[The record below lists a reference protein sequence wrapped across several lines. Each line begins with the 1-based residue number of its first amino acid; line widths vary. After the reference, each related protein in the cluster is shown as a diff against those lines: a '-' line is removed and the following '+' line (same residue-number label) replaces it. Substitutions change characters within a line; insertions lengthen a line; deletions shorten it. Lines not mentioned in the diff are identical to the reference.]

1 MVIPFLAIAQAG
13 LAIGSAVGTAI
24 EGLNQAELLQQRGE
38 AMKQMYMDKARVE
51 KITSSRKATSEL
63 QAGIASAGARGVT
76 SMEAAYANAFDINL
90 EAAFQRAEYR
100 QQGRLAQFDALM
112 GAQEARYEG
121 ITKGIGKISSAIGN
135 NIGTPGVKE

>member
-1 MVIPFLAIAQAG
+1 MVEQIG
-13 LAIGSAVGTAI
+13 LSIISGVGTAI
-24 EGLNQAELLQQRGE
+24 EGLNKAALLEQRGE

-51 KITSSRKATSEL
+51 KITSSRKATAEL

-112 GAQEARYEG
+112 SAQQARYEG
-121 ITKGIGKISSAIGN
+121 ITEGIGKVTSAIGS
-135 NIGTPGVKE
+135 NIATPGVKT